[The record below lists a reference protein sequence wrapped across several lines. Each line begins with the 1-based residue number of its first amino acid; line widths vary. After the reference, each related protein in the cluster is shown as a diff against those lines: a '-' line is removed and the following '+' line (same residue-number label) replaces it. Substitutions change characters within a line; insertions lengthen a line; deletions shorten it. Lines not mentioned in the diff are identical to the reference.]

1 VRSRLIALMLG
12 FCAAA
17 AFSSVAAAGP
27 INLTISDSLDGVIA
41 NQDTVAGTNSF
52 IGSSAHFATVS
63 AIATPS
69 SGVDLGTVTLDLT
82 VAGPGLHVLTI
93 LATQTGLNEAVT
105 GSSTTFTYNGLE
117 GSPGP
122 NTDTMF
128 VNGSSI
134 ESHTFPA
141 AMGVADEGPLL
152 NGAETIL
159 SDAEEFQIA
168 FNGAAGIQEFEGTI
182 EFIATPVREAAG
194 WTVLLVGLVA
204 MAVLKIR
211 QSRRNP
217 FPERSF
223 GRMDPNSYRTT

>member
-1 VRSRLIALMLG
+1 L
-12 FCAAA
+12 
-17 AFSSVAAAGP
+17 
-27 INLTISDSLDGVIA
+27 ISDTLDGTIT
-41 NQDTVAGTNSF
+41 NQDTASGTNSF
-52 IGSSAHFATVS
+52 VGSSAHFSTIS

-69 SGVDLGTVTLDLT
+69 SAVDLGTVTLDLT
-82 VAGPGLHVLTI
+82 AAGPGVHVLTI
-93 LATQTGLNEAVT
+93 LATQTGLDSPVT

-134 ESHTFPA
+134 ESHVFPA

-194 WTVLLVGLVA
+194 WTVLLVGLIG
-204 MAVLKIR
+204 MAGVKYHQR
-211 QSRRNP
+211 RRNA

-223 GRMDPNSYRTT
+223 GAMDPNPYRQA